1 MVWRLTD
8 MRENGSSPASE
19 RVLAILERL
28 YGHLPH
34 RVGGWSAIP
43 VFVLAIEL
51 VGVVASALFSAGCA
65 VGAAL
70 DGQGLLS
77 AGFGAMAT
85 VWLLVLV
92 LIRGQGYAV
101 LRDYRRRLG
110 RCERCGYDLRM
121 TPGGCPECGGQR

>member
-1 MVWRLTD
+1 M
-8 MRENGSSPASE
+8 
-19 RVLAILERL
+19 LAILERL
-28 YGHLPH
+28 YGHGSH
-34 RVGGWSAIP
+34 GAGGWGAIP
-43 VFVLAIEL
+43 VFVLAAEL
-51 VGVVASALFSAGCA
+51 VGVVASALLSAGCA

-77 AGFGAMAT
+77 AAFGALAT

-92 LIRGQGYAV
+92 LIRGQGCAV

-121 TPGGCPECGGQR
+121 TPGGCPECGGRG